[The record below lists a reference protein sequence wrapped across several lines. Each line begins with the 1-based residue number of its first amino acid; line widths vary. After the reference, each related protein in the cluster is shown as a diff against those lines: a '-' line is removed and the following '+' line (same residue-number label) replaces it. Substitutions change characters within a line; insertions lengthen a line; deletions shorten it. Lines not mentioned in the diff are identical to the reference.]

1 MIVDR
6 NGNITIIAQE
16 KASVKTLVN
25 NIEQAY
31 DDKYKS
37 YHLIVR
43 LSSLEKISLEDIIE
57 FLRLSNTHRGD
68 KKSFVIVTSQ
78 ADLDQMP
85 DELVVVPTLQEAY
98 DIIEMEDIERD
109 LGF

>member
-6 NGNITIIAQE
+6 NGNITIITQE

-31 DDKYKS
+31 NKYKND
-37 YHLIVR
+37 HLIIN
-43 LSSLEKISLEDIIE
+43 LSSLDAIGLEDIIE
-57 FLRLSNTHRGD
+57 FLRLSNNHRRD
-68 KKSFVIVTSQ
+68 KKSFVVVSDK
-78 ADLDQMP
+78 ADLDEMP
-85 DELVVVPTLQEAY
+85 DEIVVVPTLQEAY

>member
-1 MIVDR
+1 MIIDR
-6 NGNITIIAQE
+6 DGNITIITQE
-16 KASVKTLVN
+16 KASVKTLVH

-31 DDKYKS
+31 DKYKND
-37 YHLIVR
+37 HLIVN
-43 LSSLEKISLEDIIE
+43 LSSIDEINLEDIIE

-68 KKSFVIVTSQ
+68 KKSFVIVS
-78 ADLDQMP
+78 DKVNLDNMP
-85 DELVVVPTLQEAY
+85 DEIAVVPTLHEAY

>member
-6 NGNITIIAQE
+6 DGNITIITQE

-31 DDKYKS
+31 DKYKN
-37 YHLIVR
+37 YHIIVN
-43 LSSLEKISLEDIIE
+43 LSSLDKISLEDIIE
-57 FLRLSNTHRGD
+57 FLRLSNNHRGD
-68 KKSFVIVTSQ
+68 KKSFVIVTEN
-78 ADLDQMP
+78 ADFDQMP
-85 DELVVVPTLQEAY
+85 DEIVVVPTLHEAY

-109 LGF
+109 LEF